1 MRTFLHR
8 LCYLVVWL
16 PFWCPAKAAIVP
28 DTAFGNAGIVLPY
41 FPNRASPD
49 AFGTGRVIAV
59 QSDGR
64 ILVAGHTTRG
74 ADTDMVVVRYLANGA
89 LDTSY
94 GTQGIA
100 VIAKAESNDS
110 ASRLLL
116 LSDGR
121 LLVAGTTTGSG
132 GQNMLLYRLLVTGA
146 IDGSFGTS
154 GSLEIDFDGQDDA
167 AYGLTLDGSGR
178 IIIVGSATMGVTLDL
193 AAARCTA
200 DGVLDLTL
208 GGSGKVTTAVSTSY
222 EEGRDV
228 IVQPDGDIVVAGFA
242 YAQSSDDFLVVRF
255 LDNGALDEEFGA
267 GTGIVRTRITSA
279 EDRCQSVILQPDG
292 KIVAAGWTTAGNR
305 NFAAVR
311 YLNDGSLDTTF
322 GVSGIARTPVGLGD
336 DLAYVLQRQSDGKL
350 LLAGTAANTN
360 EQFAVIR
367 YTSAGVLDTSFGSAG
382 KALFTLPDRE
392 GAGQAMAMQTDGK
405 VLLGGTASSGS
416 ISDMALLR
424 LSTAGALDTAF
435 NGTGRVITDLGQLPP
450 ISTARVVE
458 VQPDGRILIAG
469 GTLESDSFKMM
480 VMRFLS
486 SGQLDNSFGDQGRV
500 YLSFGI
506 ENDFAYC
513 MAVQSDGRII
523 VGGYTTQD
531 GTTHFALARLLSN
544 GVMDSDFGTEGTVT
558 TQLGTLDSE
567 MYALALQADGKIL
580 AVGYAWNA
588 LAVPNRDFAIV
599 RYLPNGT
606 LDNTFGG
613 LGNGVLIQAT
623 TAAASEDYATGV
635 TIQNDGKII
644 VAGTRYPT
652 VGASSFAIMR
662 LTTAGVLD
670 SSFGTG
676 GRQTTTSST
685 NNLQAQTLLLQADG
699 KPVLTGQV
707 TVAGDREFFCARYL
721 NNGVLDT
728 SFGTSGRAIISM
740 GSSSD
745 TALDAVLDSSGR
757 VIMVGYS
764 VTSSAQFALLR
775 LTTSGVADNTF
786 DNDGRV
792 TWDLGP
798 SADVAFSLAL
808 QSNGRILLAGDRN
821 NDMVLAR
828 LTEAS
833 ANQLPVAT
841 DDTSFVLPSRAV
853 TLDVLANDTD
863 GDMDTLSIQSF
874 TQPASGG
881 AVIQL
886 GSALRFTATSTF
898 TGASFQYTVSDGQGG
913 TDQATVTISPVS
925 TFAQWQSAHFAE
937 NASDPIS
944 AGPTRDPD
952 HDELPN
958 ILEYAFGKDPLKP
971 DIPTHPI
978 PSLIS
983 GKLVLI
989 TTRWAAATDLI
1000 MAAEFGSDLIGWDS
1014 SGVSM
1019 EIISSD
1025 GILETRQYVGP
1036 SPVPTQYQF
1045 GRIKVDL
1052 P

>member
-1 MRTFLHR
+1 MRILLR
-8 LCYLVVWL
+8 SLRYLVVLL
-16 PFWCPAKAAIVP
+16 PFGSPAKAAIVP
-28 DTAFGNAGIVLPY
+28 DVVFGNAGLVLPA
-41 FPNRASPD
+41 FPNRPSPD

-64 ILVAGHTTRG
+64 VLVAGQTTRG
-74 ADTDMVVVRYLANGA
+74 ADTDIVVVRYLANGV

-100 VIAKAESNDS
+100 VIVKAGSNES

-116 LSDGR
+116 LADGR
-121 LLVAGTTTGSG
+121 LIVAGTTTGSS
-132 GQNMLLYRLLVTGA
+132 GQNMILYRILATGA
-146 IDGSFGTS
+146 VDSSFGTL

-167 AYGLTLDGSGR
+167 AYGLTLDGTGR
-178 IIIVGSATMGVTLDL
+178 IIIVGSATIGGTLDL

-200 DGVLDLTL
+200 DGTLDLTL
-208 GGSGKVTTAVSTSY
+208 GGTGKVTTAVSASY

-228 IVQPDGDIVVAGFA
+228 SVQPDGDIVVAGFA
-242 YAQSSDDFLVVRF
+242 YAQSSDDFLIVRF
-255 LDNGALDEEFGA
+255 LDNGLLDEEFGA

-311 YLNDGSLDTTF
+311 YLDDGSLDTTF

-350 LLAGTAANTN
+350 LLAGTASNTN

-367 YTSAGVLDTSFGSAG
+367 YSAAGVLDTSFGSGG

-392 GAGQAMAMQTDGK
+392 GAGTAMALQTDGK

-416 ISDMALLR
+416 ISDLALLR
-424 LSTAGALDTAF
+424 ISAVAALDTTF
-435 NGTGRVITDLGQLPP
+435 NVTGRAITDLGQLPP

-458 VQPDGRILIAG
+458 AQSDGRILMAG
-469 GTLESDSFKMM
+469 GTLDSDGFKMV
-480 VMRFLS
+480 VMRFLA
-486 SGQLDNSFGDQGRV
+486 SGQLDSSFGVQGRV
-500 YLSFGI
+500 ILSFGI

-513 MAVQSDGRII
+513 MAVQSDGRIL

-531 GTTHFALARLLSN
+531 GTTHFALARMLSD
-544 GVMDSDFGTEGTVT
+544 GLMDPDFGTAGTVT
-558 TQLGTLDSE
+558 TQLGTFDSE
-567 MYALALQADGKIL
+567 MYALALQPDGKIL

-588 LAVPNRDFAIV
+588 LATPNRDFAIV

-606 LDNTFGG
+606 LDNTFGE

-623 TAAASEDYATGV
+623 TATASEDYATGV
-635 TIQNDGKII
+635 AIRNDGKII
-644 VAGTRYPT
+644 VGGTRYPS

-662 LTTAGVLD
+662 LTTTGVLD
-670 SSFGTG
+670 STFGVG

-699 KPVLTGQV
+699 KPILAGQV

-721 NNGVLDT
+721 NTGVLDT

-745 TALDAVLDSSGR
+745 TVLDAVLDSSGR
-757 VIMVGYS
+757 VMMAGYS
-764 VTSSAQFALLR
+764 VTSSSQFALLR
-775 LTTSGVADNTF
+775 LTTSGVADSTF

-792 TWDLGP
+792 AWDLGP
-798 SADVAFSLAL
+798 SADMAFSLAL
-808 QSNGRILLAGDRN
+808 QSNGKILLAGDRN

-828 LTEAS
+828 LTEENS
-833 ANQLPVAT
+833 NQLPVAT
-841 DDTSFVLPSRAV
+841 DDSSFVLPGRAV

-863 GDMDTLSIQSF
+863 GDMHTLSIQSF

-881 AVIQL
+881 TVNQL
-886 GSALRFTATSTF
+886 ANALRFNATSTF
-898 TGASFQYTVSDGQGG
+898 TGASFQYTVTDGQGG
-913 TDQATVTISPVS
+913 TDQAVVTISPVS

-937 NASDPIS
+937 NASDPII

-952 HDELPN
+952 HDELSN
-958 ILEYAFGKDPLKP
+958 ALEYAFGKDPLKP
-971 DIPTHPI
+971 DITPHLA
-978 PSLIS
+978 PSQSS
-983 GKLVLI
+983 GKLVLT
-989 TTRWAAATDLI
+989 TTRWVAATDLI
-1000 MAAEFGSDLIGWDS
+1000 MAAEFSSDLIGWDS
-1014 SGVSM
+1014 TGVSM
-1019 EIISSD
+1019 QIVSND
-1025 GILETRQYVGP
+1025 GILETRQYIGP
-1036 SPVPTQYQF
+1036 APVPTQYQF